1 MDGMNK
7 LLVEKMEKWMG
18 KWRVDGDVAEG
29 KMNVFGWV
37 GDPKGQLGAK
47 KVVGEWD
54 VREGRKRGRNL
65 LLFGGRGPRSPNKQA
80 KKEGDL
86 SILILTNG
94 RKEGIMRKI

>member
-65 LLFGGRGPRSPNKQA
+65 LLFGGRGVQTNKP
-80 KKEGDL
+80 K
-86 SILILTNG
+86 
-94 RKEGIMRKI
+94 RKATYRF